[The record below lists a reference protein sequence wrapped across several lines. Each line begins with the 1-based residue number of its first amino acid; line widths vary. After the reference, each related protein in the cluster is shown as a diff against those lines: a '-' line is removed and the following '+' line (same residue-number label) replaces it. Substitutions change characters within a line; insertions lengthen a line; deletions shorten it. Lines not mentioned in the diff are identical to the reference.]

1 MTAISLL
8 ASSQDMKSN
17 KANIALA
24 KELSVSLD
32 AIQIKELVDNLTNSD
47 KNIQSDCIK
56 TLYEVGYLKPE
67 LIADYTA
74 DFINLLTNRNNRLV
88 WGAMIALATITD
100 LRHNEIYAS
109 LEKIMKAIEKGSVIT
124 IDNGIEI
131 LARLNKHK
139 QYVNRTEPLL
149 IDQLWKCPIKQ
160 LPLYVEKALISIN
173 EMNGEIYQTI
183 IKKRKPECKNDSQA
197 TRLERLLKQINS
209 L

>member
-24 KELSVSLD
+24 KELSVSLE
-32 AIQIKELVDNLTNSD
+32 AIQIKELVDNLANSD

-67 LIADYTA
+67 LIADYSA

-88 WGAMIALATITD
+88 LGAMIALATIVD
-100 LRHNEIYAS
+100 LRHNELYKS
-109 LEKIMKAIEKGSVIT
+109 LEKIMKEIEKGSVIT

-160 LPLYVEKALISIN
+160 LALYVEKALISIN
-173 EMNGEIYQTI
+173 E
-183 IKKRKPECKNDSQA
+183 KN
-197 TRLERLLKQINS
+197 
-209 L
+209 